1 MSIEYTYE
9 IVSVDAQARCM
20 EVIYRAEGHPEQRIG
35 TRLPYEG
42 EALEAVISAYSPVG
56 YWESLQ
62 AAVTLPS
69 VGAQGVITPPTPT
82 SEQELANHK
91 MWEQVQFEKRVAKA
105 LVKFGV
111 LQSDPTEIAVSQ
123 L

>member
-9 IVSVDAQARCM
+9 IVSVDAAARCM
-20 EVIYRAEGHPEQRIG
+20 EVIYRASGHPEQRIG
-35 TRLPYEG
+35 ARLPYEG
-42 EALEAVISAYSPVG
+42 ETLEAVIAAYSPVS

-62 AAVTLPS
+62 ATVVAPAVGTSGTVSPPVPLS
-69 VGAQGVITPPTPT
+69 QDQVSAQ
-82 SEQELANHK
+82 Q
-91 MWEQVQFEKRVAKA
+91 MWEQAAFEKRVAKA

-111 LQSDPTEIAVSQ
+111 LQSDPTEIPVSQ